1 MTETATGKS
10 AVERFD
16 LASEIRE
23 FEQRRPWPSGLS
35 SKTLVKTK
43 ELRIL
48 LIAMDAGAKMQEHHT
63 DGRICVQV
71 LKGALQMRI
80 QGETLALPQG
90 NLLTLERSVK
100 HDVDATEASVFLLTI
115 SWPTEQELRALEH
128 RGYA

>member
-1 MTETATGKS
+1 MTETATGIN
-10 AVERFD
+10 AIEQFD
-16 LASEIRE
+16 LTSEMDR

-35 SKTLVKTK
+35 SKTLIKTK
-43 ELRIL
+43 ELRMV

-80 QGETLALPQG
+80 QEQTLSLTQG
-90 NLLTLERSVK
+90 SLLTLERSIK
-100 HDVDATEASVFLLTI
+100 HDVNAIEASVFLLTI
-115 SWPTEQELRALEH
+115 SWPTEQELRSMEH